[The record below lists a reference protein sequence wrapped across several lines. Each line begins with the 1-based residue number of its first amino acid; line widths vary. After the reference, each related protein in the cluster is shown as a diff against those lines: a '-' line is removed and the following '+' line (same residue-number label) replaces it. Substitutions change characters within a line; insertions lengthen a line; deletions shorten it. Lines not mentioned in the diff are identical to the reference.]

1 MNTRFKKILMFM
13 MIFLAVFIKIS
24 SLNIKVTEAKEEV
37 TKISEEAFINRII

>member
-24 SLNIKVTEAKEEV
+24 SLNIKTVEAKDDV
-37 TKISEEAFINRII
+37 IK